1 MQLSFSKRTIIF
13 RFLEDVK
20 RILKRFYMKSR
31 LKSLNTKNYF
41 KVRMWKIIL
50 EFEYEKYIKK
60 YKYGKYIF

>member
-41 KVRMWKIIL
+41 KVRM
-50 EFEYEKYIKK
+50 
-60 YKYGKYIF
+60 